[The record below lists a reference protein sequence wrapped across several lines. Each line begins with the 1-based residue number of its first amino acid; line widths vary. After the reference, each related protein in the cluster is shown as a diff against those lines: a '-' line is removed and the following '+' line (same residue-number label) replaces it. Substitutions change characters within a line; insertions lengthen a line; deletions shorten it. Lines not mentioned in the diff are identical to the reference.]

1 MQGDLAMFE
10 EVKDLYAEDLFASR
24 RWNAAAS
31 QPSTDLF
38 PESASWQL
46 SSAERSHPP
55 DNSNVSTLELS
66 VQEAIE
72 RDMEIYVRTLRSC
85 NMEEELKKLQAL
97 ATQQWGQ
104 IRSIADN
111 PQELLR
117 HPSTPFVCTAF
128 VLGIGVG
135 LAIPRLRQPFRRF
148 STVED
153 LPNRLFHQDGK
164 IKAVVVNFS
173 DGDTFRARHLPLFRG
188 AGSYDGKLSDH
199 TLQIRLAGIDTPET
213 AKFGNPGQ
221 PFGDEAKKWL
231 TSTLEGRKLTL
242 TLLHKDQYA
251 RAVCLVQ
258 YGRWSF
264 RRDASEEILKVGLG
278 QVYRQAGAVYGGKQ
292 EVYEELEE
300 KAKKKKRGI
309 WSQGKK
315 MESSSDYKAR
325 MRAS

>member
-1 MQGDLAMFE
+1 
-10 EVKDLYAEDLFASR
+10 
-24 RWNAAAS
+24 
-31 QPSTDLF
+31 
-38 PESASWQL
+38 
-46 SSAERSHPP
+46 
-55 DNSNVSTLELS
+55 
-66 VQEAIE
+66 
-72 RDMEIYVRTLRSC
+72 
-85 NMEEELKKLQAL
+85 MEEELKKLQAL

-111 PQELLR
+111 PQELLHIR
-117 HPSTPFVCTAF
+117 RPLSSALPSCSALVW
-128 VLGIGVG
+128 
-135 LAIPRLRQPFRRF
+135 PFRRF

-153 LPNRLFHQDGK
+153 LPNRLFHQEGK
-164 IKAVVVNFS
+164 IKAVAVNFS

-242 TLLHKDQYA
+242 ALLHKDQYA
-251 RAVCLVQ
+251 RVVCLVQ
-258 YGRWSF
+258 YGRWPF

-300 KAKKKKRGI
+300 KARKKKRGF
-309 WSQGKK
+309 G
-315 MESSSDYKAR
+315 SSSDYKAR

>member
-1 MQGDLAMFE
+1 
-10 EVKDLYAEDLFASR
+10 
-24 RWNAAAS
+24 
-31 QPSTDLF
+31 
-38 PESASWQL
+38 
-46 SSAERSHPP
+46 
-55 DNSNVSTLELS
+55 
-66 VQEAIE
+66 
-72 RDMEIYVRTLRSC
+72 
-85 NMEEELKKLQAL
+85 MEEELKKLQAL

-111 PQELLR
+111 PQELLH

-153 LPNRLFHQDGK
+153 LPNRLFHQGGK
-164 IKAVVVNFS
+164 IKAVAVNFS

-242 TLLHKDQYA
+242 
-251 RAVCLVQ
+251 
-258 YGRWSF
+258 
-264 RRDASEEILKVGLG
+264 
-278 QVYRQAGAVYGGKQ
+278 
-292 EVYEELEE
+292 
-300 KAKKKKRGI
+300 
-309 WSQGKK
+309 
-315 MESSSDYKAR
+315 
-325 MRAS
+325 

>member
-1 MQGDLAMFE
+1 
-10 EVKDLYAEDLFASR
+10 
-24 RWNAAAS
+24 
-31 QPSTDLF
+31 
-38 PESASWQL
+38 
-46 SSAERSHPP
+46 
-55 DNSNVSTLELS
+55 
-66 VQEAIE
+66 
-72 RDMEIYVRTLRSC
+72 MEK
-85 NMEEELKKLQAL
+85 LKKLQDL
-97 ATQQWGQ
+97 ATQQWGN
-104 IRSIADN
+104 IRNIADN
-111 PQELLR
+111 PHELLQT
-117 HPSTPFVCTAF
+117 PSSPFVCRAF
-128 VLGIGVG
+128 VLGVGVG

-153 LPNRLFHQDGK
+153 LPNRLFHQEGK
-164 IKAVVVNFS
+164 IKAAAVNFS
-173 DGDTFRARHLPLFRG
+173 DGDTFRVRHLPLFRG

-231 TSTLEGRKLTL
+231 SSTLEGRKLTL

-258 YGRWSF
+258 YGWWPF
-264 RRDASEEILKVGLG
+264 RRDASAEILKVGLG

-292 EVYEELEE
+292 EIYEMLEE
-300 KAKKKKRGI
+300 KSKKKKRGI

-325 MRAS
+325 MRAN